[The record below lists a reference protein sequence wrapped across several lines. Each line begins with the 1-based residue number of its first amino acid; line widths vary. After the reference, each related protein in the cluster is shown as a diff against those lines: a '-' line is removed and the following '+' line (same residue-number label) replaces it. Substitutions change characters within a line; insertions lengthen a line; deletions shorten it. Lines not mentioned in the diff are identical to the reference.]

1 MYFLRHWRLQSSVG
15 KLLKC
20 TIAWAQLGTG
30 MSYSILAQV
39 TISLPHLEAKW
50 IASLREFLATISA
63 SILLDD
69 PCIPPPQRENDK
81 YLMDLIIQSGRYS
94 TAQVQKLN
102 YCRLYLQ
109 AVTLSDITKP
119 NGHELDPCLLAGRP
133 SLFSSRT
140 RWHTVQ
146 QDRPSESEWKL
157 WKTAN
162 SLWSDQYGH
171 LFQPLGAWLQSLPNH
186 RFQLFAY
193 KYRKSLFILT
203 EDGEYAVFRQSKAN
217 RYRPST
223 SSPTRAYIHL
233 PERACPAEVSPSL
246 NNGWQLNGNP
256 APMLRIR
263 ALSSSS
269 TATFDL
275 LVSSLDPWETEL
287 LNLVTFNVDPFS
299 LCLELTPGFRA
310 VSDGSVKLQQH
321 ASFGWVLSTLD
332 GVRLA
337 TGMGPARGRLP
348 KSYRAEA
355 YGLLSF
361 LRFLIRVKELTS
373 MQAPWSG
380 ILATDNQG
388 VLDTLK
394 VGDLDPQE
402 QETPVDLNNG
412 EIV

>member
-1 MYFLRHWRLQSSVG
+1 
-15 KLLKC
+15 
-20 TIAWAQLGTG
+20 
-30 MSYSILAQV
+30 
-39 TISLPHLEAKW
+39 
-50 IASLREFLATISA
+50 
-63 SILLDD
+63 
-69 PCIPPPQRENDK
+69 
-81 YLMDLIIQSGRYS
+81 
-94 TAQVQKLN
+94 
-102 YCRLYLQ
+102 
-109 AVTLSDITKP
+109 
-119 NGHELDPCLLAGRP
+119 
-133 SLFSSRT
+133 
-140 RWHTVQ
+140 
-146 QDRPSESEWKL
+146 
-157 WKTAN
+157 
-162 SLWSDQYGH
+162 
-171 LFQPLGAWLQSLPNH
+171 
-186 RFQLFAY
+186 
-193 KYRKSLFILT
+193 
-203 EDGEYAVFRQSKAN
+203 
-217 RYRPST
+217 
-223 SSPTRAYIHL
+223 
-233 PERACPAEVSPSL
+233 
-246 NNGWQLNGNP
+246 
-256 APMLRIR
+256 MLRIR